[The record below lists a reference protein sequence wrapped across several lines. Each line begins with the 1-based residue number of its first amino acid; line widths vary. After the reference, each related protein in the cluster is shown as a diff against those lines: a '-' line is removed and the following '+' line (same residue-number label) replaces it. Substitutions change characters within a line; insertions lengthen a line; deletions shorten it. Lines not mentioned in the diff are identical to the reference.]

1 MREPIVKRLAI
12 LAVGA
17 LAVAGLVTSSLG
29 QDKPR
34 QKAIYTVTT
43 KNVSVALSA
52 HSSIPL
58 TLGYWGAEGVD
69 LEVTSIEGSTAGLQQ
84 LAAGN
89 VQFVTVGPEVALMA
103 REKGVKVKSFYVV
116 NSVTIFRVVVPKD
129 SPIQTAADL
138 RGKTIGVSALSSGAV
153 PVARAIVSS
162 GGLNPDADVK
172 WLAVGIGG
180 PAALALRQKN
190 IDAMA
195 LWGDFQAGLENLGL
209 QFREITAPFLKDLLG
224 QVVIARDDYLA
235 QHPDVAIAF
244 GRGMAKATLF
254 GLTNPP
260 AAVRMHWKMYPET
273 KPQIADEA
281 RALRESIHVFN
292 ARFETQRVDN
302 RDDKRFGAS
311 SAAQWNRLK
320 SIYKEQ
326 GLIQGNVDASEV
338 FTNALVDEINRFDQ
352 QAVIRH
358 AREYK

>member
-1 MREPIVKRLAI
+1 MREPIVKRLAT
-12 LAVGA
+12 LTVGA

-29 QDKPR
+29 QDKAR

-69 LEVTSIEGSTAGLQQ
+69 LYVTSIEGSTAGLQQ

-235 QHPDVAIAF
+235 QHPDVAVAF

-260 AAVRMHWKMYPET
+260 AAVRIHWKMYPET
-273 KPQIADEA
+273 KPQIPDEA

-326 GLIQGNVDASEV
+326 GLIQGNVDASDV
-338 FTNALVDEINRFDQ
+338 FTNALIDEINRFDQ
-352 QAVIRH
+352 PAVIRQ

>member
-43 KNVSVALSA
+43 KNISVALSA

-69 LEVTSIEGSTAGLQQ
+69 LDVTSIEGSTAGLQQ

-153 PVARAIVSS
+153 PAARAIVSS
-162 GGLNPDADVK
+162 GGLYPDADVK
-172 WLAVGIGG
+172 WRALGIRG
-180 PAALALRQKN
+180 PAAPAPRQQN
-190 IDAMA
+190 IHGIAPR
-195 LWGDFQAGLENLGL
+195 GDFQAG
-209 QFREITAPFLKDLLG
+209 
-224 QVVIARDDYLA
+224 
-235 QHPDVAIAF
+235 
-244 GRGMAKATLF
+244 
-254 GLTNPP
+254 P
-260 AAVRMHWKMYPET
+260 AEP
-273 KPQIADEA
+273 
-281 RALRESIHVFN
+281 
-292 ARFETQRVDN
+292 
-302 RDDKRFGAS
+302 
-311 SAAQWNRLK
+311 
-320 SIYKEQ
+320 
-326 GLIQGNVDASEV
+326 
-338 FTNALVDEINRFDQ
+338 
-352 QAVIRH
+352 
-358 AREYK
+358 

>member
-29 QDKPR
+29 QAKPR

-43 KNVSVALSA
+43 KN
-52 HSSIPL
+52 
-58 TLGYWGAEGVD
+58 
-69 LEVTSIEGSTAGLQQ
+69 
-84 LAAGN
+84 
-89 VQFVTVGPEVALMA
+89 
-103 REKGVKVKSFYVV
+103 
-116 NSVTIFRVVVPKD
+116 

-209 QFREITAPFLKDLLG
+209 Q
-224 QVVIARDDYLA
+224 
-235 QHPDVAIAF
+235 
-244 GRGMAKATLF
+244 
-254 GLTNPP
+254 
-260 AAVRMHWKMYPET
+260 
-273 KPQIADEA
+273 
-281 RALRESIHVFN
+281 
-292 ARFETQRVDN
+292 
-302 RDDKRFGAS
+302 
-311 SAAQWNRLK
+311 
-320 SIYKEQ
+320 
-326 GLIQGNVDASEV
+326 
-338 FTNALVDEINRFDQ
+338 
-352 QAVIRH
+352 
-358 AREYK
+358 

>member
-129 SPIQTAADL
+129 SPVETAAHV
-138 RGKTIGVSALSSGAV
+138 RGKTVGVSALSSGAV

-209 QFREITAPFLKDLLG
+209 QFREITAPLLKDLLR
-224 QVVIARDDYLA
+224 QVVIARDDYLPH
-235 QHPDVAIAF
+235 HPHVAIAL
-244 GRGMAKATLF
+244 GRGMAKATLL
-254 GLTNPP
+254 GLPKPP
-260 AAVRMHWKMYPET
+260 AP
-273 KPQIADEA
+273 
-281 RALRESIHVFN
+281 LRTPWT
-292 ARFETQRVDN
+292 R
-302 RDDKRFGAS
+302 
-311 SAAQWNRLK
+311 
-320 SIYKEQ
+320 
-326 GLIQGNVDASEV
+326 
-338 FTNALVDEINRFDQ
+338 
-352 QAVIRH
+352 
-358 AREYK
+358 